1 MFLVPTYLATSP
13 IHGLGVFTPVAIAA
27 GTVVWD
33 LNPDIDWAITP
44 AELEAF
50 PEPFRTR
57 IRHYS
62 YLNVDGVYMF
72 CGDNG
77 KFMNHDKV
85 PNCYEDDTRTIAAR
99 DIAAGEELSCDYR
112 AFEHAPWV
120 HQLK

>member
-44 AELEAF
+44 TELEAF

-77 KFMNHDKV
+77 KFMNHDND